1 MKIFNLG
8 IDVVRLIVQYVKD
21 DKARISLT
29 LTCKAI
35 YDITKPLISS
45 NIWHSSIIISN
56 QSTTIATMHA
66 STKLTI
72 TTNNKR
78 LRPLTSKKVRRYL
91 SLDNIKEL
99 TIHDV
104 TQKNKETVTLLPFP
118 TMKNVKTLT
127 MTGVVIHHSS
137 LSQQFFPNLISLIIT
152 TSTSLSLEVDGLFNL
167 TNLNI
172 ATNGKLHLELPHQ
185 IKNINI
191 KATKV
196 YIGDFIDLDLDE
208 LIIKTKYPIPIQ
220 LIRYFKVKKGYIN
233 DLLLE

>member
-1 MKIFNLG
+1 MEIFNLG

-35 YDITKPLISS
+35 YNITKPLISS

-99 TIHDV
+99 TIHDT

-118 TMKNVKTLT
+118 TMKNVETLT
-127 MTGVVIHHSS
+127 MTGAVIHHTS
-137 LSQQFFPNLISLIIT
+137 LSQQFFPNLTSLIIT
-152 TSTSLSLEVDGLFNL
+152 TSTSSSLEMDELPNL
-167 TNLNI
+167 INLNI
-172 ATNGKLHLELPHQ
+172 ITNGKLHLELPHQ

-191 KATKV
+191 KAAKA
-196 YIGDFIDLDLDE
+196 YILDFIDLDLDE
-208 LIIKTKYPIPIQ
+208 LTIETKHSISMQYISD
-220 LIRYFKVKKGYIN
+220 FKVKKGFIN
-233 DLLLE
+233 GLPLG